1 MQCVEPATFPDAM
14 ILDWNGKPIAVRY
27 SRGRGVAYTERWE
40 DNVLTPLRAQDWPP
54 SLLREIS
61 GFRARADWFT
71 PEDAEPL
78 AKHLGCISKMQS
90 LRSEDAITWS

>member
-40 DNVLTPLRAQDWPP
+40 DNVLLR
-54 SLLREIS
+54 
-61 GFRARADWFT
+61 
-71 PEDAEPL
+71 
-78 AKHLGCISKMQS
+78 
-90 LRSEDAITWS
+90 